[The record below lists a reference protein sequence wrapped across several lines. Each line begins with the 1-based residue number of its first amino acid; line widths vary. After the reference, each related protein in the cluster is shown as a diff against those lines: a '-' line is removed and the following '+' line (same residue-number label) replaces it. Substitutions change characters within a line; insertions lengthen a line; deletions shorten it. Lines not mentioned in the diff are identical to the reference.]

1 MAAVTAP
8 ISGNGVSEDQWQ
20 TSAWLAALPAVSPG
34 QLLAGVQ
41 RLVVV
46 SPHPDDEVL
55 ACGGLILAALA
66 AGLPVAVVSVTDG
79 EACYPGQPEWPPQR
93 LREVRRRELRSA
105 LDVLGTEISI
115 QVLGLA
121 DGGVAAAEVAL
132 GRQLQALLGSGD
144 LVLAPWVHDAHPDHE
159 ATGRA
164 ALQAADRRGARLL
177 QYPVWAWHWLD
188 PQAGQAPWTRAQR
201 VSMPVDA
208 RVRKREA
215 VACFASQTGAAG
227 GLDCAPILPHPVLAR
242 FDRDY
247 EVLIG

>member
-1 MAAVTAP
+1 MSAP
-8 ISGNGVSEDQWQ
+8 ISGDGVGEDQWQ
-20 TSAWLAALPAVSPG
+20 ASAWLAALPTVTADR
-34 QLLAGVQ
+34 LLARVQ

-55 ACGGLILAALA
+55 ACGGLIQAALA

-79 EACYPGQPEWPPQR
+79 EACYPDQPQWPAQR
-93 LREVRRRELRSA
+93 LRQVRRGELRSA
-105 LDVLGTEISI
+105 LAQLGPKIAI
-115 QVLGLA
+115 HVLGLA
-121 DGGVAAAEVAL
+121 DGAVADAEAAL
-132 GRQLQALLGSGD
+132 GRQLQAVFGSGD

-164 ALQAADRRGARLL
+164 ALAAATGRGARLL

-188 PQAGQAPWTRAQR
+188 PQAVQAPWACAQQ
-201 VSMPVDA
+201 VPMPLDA
-208 RVRKREA
+208 RARKQQA
-215 VACFASQTGAAG
+215 VACFASQTGGAG
-227 GLDCAPILPHPVLAR
+227 GLNCAPVLPARVLAR